1 MEDTHEGGNDETGP
15 DPGEYQPPTVTSLG
29 DLAALT
35 RGGDGNFT
43 DGAAFTFASQP

>member
-1 MEDTHEGGNDETGP
+1 MEDTHEGTDDQIEA

-35 RGGDGNFT
+35 RGGDGNVS
-43 DGAAFTFASQP
+43 DGVVFQFFSQP